1 MRYWIITEAPLKDD
15 GNLRKLLT
23 LPKGA
28 IVKPT
33 GRESMMFYLGKR
45 IAYREIVYFDGT
57 KEHQGW
63 VYSGYLESYFE
74 EFPTDVVKIRNATP
88 YPNDGAQYLT
98 YRGNVQYNL
107 CGEMCVCHCAGWDL
121 DVESFLDA
129 WATKALSVF
138 QRIFLGN
145 KSRGTGLVDL
155 DSMFSVF
162 EGYTT
167 PALRLG
173 NYFYDDVA
181 KLTLIT
187 PGKMAGLLQSHKVI
201 MSVRI
206 DPRFGNLQVSGVLHW
221 VVVHNVIPD
230 GIGRGFVELYN
241 PFPNRR
247 QRYSW
252 QEFMAS
258 AGVPYGVAVERN

>member
-1 MRYWIITEAPLKDD
+1 MRYWIISEAPLKDD
-15 GNLRKLLT
+15 RNLRKLLM

-33 GRESMMFYLGKR
+33 GMARPMPYNGKSVN
-45 IAYREIVYFDGT
+45 YEEVVYFDGA

-63 VYSGYLESYFE
+63 VYSGYLENYFE
-74 EFPTDVVKIRNATP
+74 EFPADTVRIRNATP
-88 YPNDGAQYLT
+88 NPHDGAQYLI
-98 YRGNVQYNL
+98 YRNNIQYNL

-129 WATKALSVF
+129 WSTKAISVF

-162 EGYTT
+162 EGYTI

-173 NYFYDDVA
+173 DYFYDDVA

-187 PGKMAGLLQSHKVI
+187 PGKMDSLLSSHKVI

-206 DPRFGNLQVSGVLHW
+206 ETRFGNLRPSGVLHW
-221 VVVHNVIPD
+221 VVVEHVVPD
-230 GIGRGFVELYN
+230 GIGRGSVEIYN

-252 QEFMAS
+252 QEFMDS
-258 AGVPYGVAVERN
+258 AGVPYGVAVERR